1 MMTKRILVPVGEAG
15 HSAAVA
21 LVRGIAR
28 DQGSSVRLLRV
39 LPVPER
45 VVGPL
50 GRTIAYVD
58 QEMERLTA
66 QGLSELDVAAT
77 ELEGVPV
84 ERVVRFGDP
93 TEEILTE
100 ADAFGADLIAMT
112 TRGTTRLGSALAP
125 AIGERVLRSAP
136 VPVALLRE

>member
-1 MMTKRILVPVGEAG
+1 M
-15 HSAAVA
+15 A

-39 LPVPER
+39 LPVPEL
-45 VVGPL
+45 VVGPF

-66 QGLSELDVAAT
+66 QGLSDLDVAAT

-84 ERVVRFGDP
+84 ERVVRFGEP

-100 ADAFGADLIAMT
+100 AESFGADLIAMT
-112 TRGTTRLGSALAP
+112 TGRTTRLGSALAP

-136 VPVALLRE
+136 IPVALLRD